1 MSGQEKGGTKVT
13 EGKVR
18 RQYGARN
25 SREGKQNSGEKEA
38 RKEKLL
44 ARIAGV
50 GEHNTPSLTGSG
62 RKQNDFRPGR
72 WMGSVL
78 SISYN
83 ALTLLVIKGIRPLYT
98 SNT

>member
-1 MSGQEKGGTKVT
+1 VT

-25 SREGKQNSGEKEA
+25 SREGKQNSREKEA

-50 GEHNTPSLTGSG
+50 GEHNTPSLTGGG
-62 RKQNDFRPGR
+62 RKQNDFRPGH

-83 ALTLLVIKGIRPLYT
+83 ALTLLVIKGIRPVYT